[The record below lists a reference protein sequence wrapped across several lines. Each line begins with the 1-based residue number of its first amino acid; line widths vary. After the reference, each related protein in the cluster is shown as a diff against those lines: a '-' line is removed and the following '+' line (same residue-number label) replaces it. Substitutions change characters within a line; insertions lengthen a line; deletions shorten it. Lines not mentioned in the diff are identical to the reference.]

1 MTSVD
6 GWSGPAPP
14 WQPEIRFCRGFDG
27 TRLAFSVAG
36 FGSPLVMVG
45 PFATHLQLDDEHPAM
60 RAGLDALRRRFTV
73 VRYDERGRGMS
84 RCASGTDDLATRVR
98 DFETVVDAVGL
109 DRFAILAVHMGG
121 PVGIAYSAVHPDRVT
136 QLILLS
142 TFARGPALLDRTPRE
157 AFLFAKLIAEGWG
170 RSSRT
175 RRLLSSGIAPGVSE
189 ETLTWMDETQPAV
202 GSAPTIAASYWNQAK
217 ADASAVL
224 ANVVTP
230 TLVIHAE
237 DDKLTGFAE
246 ACRVV
251 EAIPEAHLISFAAG
265 GNALPEHAPNW
276 AQAVEN
282 IGSMI
287 SPTTLPEPAHHPCL
301 ADLSARER
309 QLLRRV
315 ANGMS
320 NAEIAAAEY
329 LSVRTVERHVS
340 NIYRKLHLTGSTART
355 RAVAMHVRDG
365 GRIDPA
371 PT

>member
-1 MTSVD
+1 MAPLN
-6 GWSGPAPP
+6 GWSEPLAP
-14 WQPEIRFCRGFDG
+14 WREIRFCHAFDG
-27 TRLAFSVAG
+27 TRLAFSVG
-36 FGSPLVMVG
+36 GLGSPLVMVG
-45 PFATHLQLDDEHPAM
+45 VFASHLELDDQHPVM
-60 RAGLDALRRRFTV
+60 RAAFDSLQRRFTV
-73 VRYDERGRGMS
+73 VRYDERGRGLS
-84 RCASGTDDLATRVR
+84 RCDLGNDDLATRVR

-121 PVGIAYSAVHPDRVT
+121 PVGIAYSALHPDRVT
-136 QLILLS
+136 QLILIS
-142 TFARGPALLDRTPRE
+142 TFSRGPALIDRTPRE

-170 RSSRT
+170 KSART
-175 RRLLSSGIAPGVSE
+175 RRLLSTGIAPGVSE
-189 ETLTWMDETQPAV
+189 ETLTWLDEAQPAV
-202 GSAPTIAASYWNQAK
+202 GSGQTIAASYWNQAK
-217 ADASAVL
+217 ADASADL

-251 EAIPEAHLISFAAG
+251 AAIPDAHLISFADG

-276 AQAVEN
+276 ELAVEN
-282 IGSMI
+282 IASLI
-287 SPTTLPEPAHHPCL
+287 SATTLPEPAHQPCV

-315 ANGMS
+315 ASGMS

-340 NIYRKLHLTGSTART
+340 NIYRKLHLTGSSART
-355 RAVAMHVRDG
+355 RAVAMYVRDG
-365 GRIDPA
+365 GGIDHA